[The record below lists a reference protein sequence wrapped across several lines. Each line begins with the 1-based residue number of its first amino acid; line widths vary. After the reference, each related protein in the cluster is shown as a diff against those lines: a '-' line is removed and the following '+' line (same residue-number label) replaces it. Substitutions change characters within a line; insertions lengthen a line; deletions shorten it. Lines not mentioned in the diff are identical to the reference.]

1 MMKEAEYHEHV
12 KTYRGFVKASAWCI
26 GGVALVLLLMLIFLV

>member
-12 KTYRGFVKASAWCI
+12 KTYRGFVQAAAWCI
-26 GGVALVLLLMLIFLV
+26 SGVVVVLLLMLIFLV